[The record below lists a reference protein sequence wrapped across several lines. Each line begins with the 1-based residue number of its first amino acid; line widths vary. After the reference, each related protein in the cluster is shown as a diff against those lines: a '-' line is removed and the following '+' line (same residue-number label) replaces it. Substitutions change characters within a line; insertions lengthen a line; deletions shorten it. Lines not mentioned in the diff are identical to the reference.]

1 MVGGLPSN
9 SRDIGLVHGQGT
21 KIPCATGQLGLCA
34 TAGKPRY
41 SKALSHQLEKT
52 AHCNEKSLHRN

>member
-9 SRDIGLVHGQGT
+9 SRDIGVVHGQGT
-21 KIPCATGQLGLCA
+21 KIPCATGQLGLCT

-41 SKALSHQLEKT
+41 SRALNHQLEKP
-52 AHCNEKSLHRN
+52 APYNEKSLHHN